1 MQVLLFKCHLM
12 LKYQSDS
19 VVIGIVIKSQQS
31 RVLQAANAAL
41 QMISFTASATEFMQY
56 FKMGPKN
63 VTCLTN
69 LLISE
74 SIFSYHALPDS
85 SVGYLL
91 LSIQV
96 KQDAVFKALTVRL

>member
-41 QMISFTASATEFMQY
+41 QMISSTTSAIEFIQY
-56 FKMGPKN
+56 IKMGPKN
-63 VTCLTN
+63 FTFLLTN
-69 LLISE
+69 LLIPE

-96 KQDAVFKALTVRL
+96 KQDAVF